1 MSRKTLDELK
11 SQLQHEAK
19 AADTILE
26 AAESAGRDL
35 TDTER
40 ATVEQHIK
48 TATGLTAEIKTRQGD
63 TALRDALAGIEGIEH
78 DPTGGKRQEP
88 GKAVDLGGKSLGQH
102 FTESAEFKQLQELK
116 TGQHFN
122 SNQRISSRP
131 VAYKDLLTGGDRTSA
146 GGFVRPD
153 YRGLQL
159 GLDPHMRPLTMRDL
173 VTGATTTS
181 DTIEYTYIDAVNLN
195 ARFVAESTSVDT
207 PADPEDRTEAN
218 GYKPLS
224 GFTTRSESTSVKT
237 IAHWFAMTRRALSDV
252 AQVRSLVDALL
263 RYGLEERI
271 DREIINGDGGT
282 GDSLRG
288 IAHTP
293 GVQVLEVDANGSNA
307 TKANIEA
314 IRRAK
319 TMTRLGAR
327 AVATGVA
334 VNPLDLEAMDT
345 VKDNEG
351 RYILG
356 GPVAAGGT
364 NTLWN
369 LPIVENEAVPA
380 GQLFVGDWSK
390 AVLYDREEA
399 SITVTDSHSDFFV
412 RNMVAIL
419 GECRVALAVLQPSAF
434 VRVEL
439 AA

>member
-11 SQLQHEAK
+11 AQLKHEA
-19 AADTILE
+19 E
-26 AAESAGRDL
+26 AANVIAKTAEDAARDM
-35 TDTER
+35 TEDER
-40 ATVEQHIK
+40 ARAQKHIEA
-48 TATGLTAEIKTRQGD
+48 ATDLVKQIKARQGD

-78 DPTGGKRQEP
+78 DPTGGKRPEP
-88 GKAVDLGGKSLGQH
+88 GKAVGLGGKSLGAH
-102 FTESAEFKQLQELK
+102 FTDSAEFKDLLSQK

-122 SNQRISSRP
+122 SNQRINSRP

-146 GGFVRPD
+146 GGLVRPD

-159 GLDPHMRPLTMRDL
+159 GLDPFMRPLTMRDL

-181 DTIEYTYIDAVNLN
+181 DTIEYTYIDTVTNSAE
-195 ARFVAESTSVDT
+195 FVAESTSVNT
-207 PADPEDRTEAN
+207 PAEPSPAT
-218 GYKPLS
+218 GVKPLS
-224 GFTTRSESTSVKT
+224 GFTTKSESTTVKT

-263 RYGLEERI
+263 RYGLEEKI
-271 DREIINGDGGT
+271 DREIINGDGST
-282 GDSLRG
+282 SDSLRG
-288 IAHTP
+288 IANTP
-293 GVQVLEVDANGSNA
+293 GVQVLTVNPNGGDPIR
-307 TKANIEA
+307 ANIEA

-327 AVATGVA
+327 ALSNGVA
-334 VNPLDLEAMDT
+334 ANPLDLENMDL

-364 NTLWN
+364 GGLWN
-369 LPIVENEAVPA
+369 LPLVENEAVPQ

-399 SITVTDSHSDFFV
+399 SITVTDSHADFFV

>member
-1 MSRKTLDELK
+1 MSRKTLDQLKDELK
-11 SQLQHEAK
+11 AHAK
-19 AADTILE
+19 AATDITDTAE
-26 AAESAGRDL
+26 AAGRDF
-35 TDTER
+35 TEDER
-40 ATVEQHIK
+40 ATVQKHIEAGADLAK
-48 TATGLTAEIKTRQGD
+48 QIKTRQGD
-63 TALRDALAGIEGIEH
+63 TALRDALKGFDGIEFEPSN
-78 DPTGGKRQEP
+78 DQRQEP
-88 GKAVDLGGKSLGQH
+88 GKAVDLGGKSLGSH
-102 FTESAEFKQLQELK
+102 FTDSAEFKDLLSQK

-122 SNQRISSRP
+122 SNQRITSRP

-146 GGFVRPD
+146 GGLVRPD

-159 GLDPHMRPLTMRDL
+159 GLDPFLRPLTMRDL

-181 DTIEYTYIDAVNLN
+181 DTIEYTYIDTVTNRAE
-195 ARFVAESTSVDT
+195 FVAESTSVESPAT
-207 PADPEDRTEAN
+207 PSPAT
-218 GYKPLS
+218 GVKPLS
-224 GFTTRSESTSVKT
+224 GFTTRSESTTVKT

-263 RYGLEERI
+263 RYGLEEKI
-271 DREIINGDGGT
+271 DREIINGDGST
-282 GDSLRG
+282 SDSLRG

-293 GVQVLEVDANGSNA
+293 GVQVLTVDPNGGNA
-307 TKANIEA
+307 VSANIEA

-327 AVATGVA
+327 AQSNGVA
-334 VNPLDLEAMDT
+334 VNPLDLESMDL

-351 RYILG
+351 RYVLG

-369 LPIVENEAVPA
+369 LPVVENEAVPQ
-380 GQLFVGDWSK
+380 GELFVGDWSK

-412 RNMVAIL
+412 RNMVAVL